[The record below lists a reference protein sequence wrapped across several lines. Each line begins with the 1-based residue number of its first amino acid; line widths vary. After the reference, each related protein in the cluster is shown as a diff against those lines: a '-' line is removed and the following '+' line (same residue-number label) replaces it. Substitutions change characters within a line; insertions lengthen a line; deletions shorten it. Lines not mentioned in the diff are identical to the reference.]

1 MIIHHILKKIKCD
14 HLITLSLWLCIYVKE
29 RTIKDTKIS
38 DI

>member
-1 MIIHHILKKIKCD
+1 MIIHYTLKKNVII
-14 HLITLSLWLCIYVKE
+14 LINLSLGLCIYVKE